1 MMIWIIA
8 VLALLL
14 AAMSVLASVMSL
26 VLAADLANAVEAVVT
41 KLEGA
46 QDE

>member
-14 AAMSVLASVMSL
+14 AATSVLASVMSL
-26 VLAADLANAVEAVVT
+26 VLATDLANAVDTVVT